1 MNLNII
7 WCLKMSSKKKNNKKI
22 IIYNVME
29 KPFSVDMR
37 NRFVMIG
44 EKKIKNLKK
53 EKWILLQ
60 CYMDVCH
67 QKINFKNKKII
78 FTMWYNWKMTQIRN
92 KNY

>member
-1 MNLNII
+1 MDECHQKHRKI
-7 WCLKMSSKKKNNKKI
+7 KKI

-37 NRFVMIG
+37 NRVVVIG
-44 EKKIKNLKK
+44 EKKIKNLKNK
-53 EKWILLQ
+53 QWILLQ

-78 FTMWYNWKMTQIRN
+78 FTMWYDWKMIKIRN
-92 KNY
+92 KND